1 MRRTAHEVLDILKQS
16 YYFKGVEC
24 RVFFIWTIMAT
35 NPSIYMNGDQEEF
48 LSGLIGEIIAN
59 GNLTVIE
66 ARNTATWLNSIG
78 SI

>member
-16 YYFKGVEC
+16 YVARKAGC
-24 RVFFIWTIMAT
+24 STFFILTTMAT
-35 NPSIYMNGDQEEF
+35 NQSIYINGDQEEF
-48 LSGLIGEIIAN
+48 LSELIGEIFTS
-59 GNLTVIE
+59 GNLTAIE